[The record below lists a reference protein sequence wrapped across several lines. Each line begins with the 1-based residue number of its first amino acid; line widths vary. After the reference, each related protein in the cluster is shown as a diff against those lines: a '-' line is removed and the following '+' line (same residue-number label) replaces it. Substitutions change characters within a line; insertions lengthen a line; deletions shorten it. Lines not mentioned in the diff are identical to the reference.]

1 MKDNKLIIGEEYE
14 SYGKYIGITRV
25 IKYNDYD
32 YKEHRFSVQRGLNL
46 PAHINSVKVDDTE
59 TIDKILNNNNS

>member
-1 MKDNKLIIGEEYE
+1 MKDNKLILGKEYE
-14 SYGKYIGITRV
+14 LYGKYIGITRV

-46 PAHINSVKVDDTE
+46 PAHINSVKVDDTN
-59 TIDKILNNNNS
+59 TINDILKNN